1 MRPKKYPTSSTK
13 SKHKKLRILSGGG
26 KPSNAPLRQL
36 GVAPKDTM
44 PAGAYK
50 AMCEA
55 ERIITKWGKSLVEC
69 SFRVVEG
76 EYFGTALPGWFDI
89 NIINNGVMPGCQY
102 TKVCEVILGR
112 EIEPDD
118 DIDPEAI
125 LVGKVLLVEARF
137 KITDGKNRSLLDGS
151 VRKAPTDF
159 LRVCSVLGVE
169 SL

>member
-1 MRPKKYPTSSTK
+1 MGNYTDRDRK
-13 SKHKKLRILSGGG
+13 SKPKKLRLLSGGNPA
-26 KPSNAPLRQL
+26 KPRLRQL

-44 PAGAYK
+44 LAGTYK

-55 ERIITKWGKSLVEC
+55 ARIITKWGKSIVEC

-76 EYFGTALPGWFDI
+76 EHFSTALPGWFDI

-102 TKVCEVILGR
+102 TKVCELILGR

-137 KITDGKNRSLLDGS
+137 KTTDGKSRSPLDRA
-151 VRKAPTDF
+151 VRKGPADF
-159 LRVCSVLGVE
+159 LRVCSVLGAAE
-169 SL
+169 L